1 MTNRTALIALRDAV
15 VEGKWDHSP
24 AGVARQVFPY
34 RSASIDDLGLTA
46 VEAFNGSVDAAAE
59 LTEAMLPGWSFEVRK
74 SGFGNA
80 QAAVWNPNV
89 SPGRDIRVDHKTCPA
104 RALLIATLNAM
115 IEGGA
120 DDTCSHSR

>member
-15 VEGKWDHSP
+15 VAGKWDHSP

-46 VEAFNGSVDAAAE
+46 VAAFNGSVDAAVE
-59 LTEAMLPGWSFEVRK
+59 LVEAALPGWSLEVRK
-74 SGFGNA
+74 NGFGNA

-89 SPGRDIRVDHKTCPA
+89 SLDRDFRATHKTCPA
-104 RALLIATLNAM
+104 RALLIATLNAKV
-115 IEGGA
+115 EGGA
-120 DDTCSHSR
+120 DDRT

>member
-46 VEAFNGSVDAAAE
+46 AEAFNGSMDSSIELVCAAIPGAGIDLEIRHGLSDATIYPPE
-59 LTEAMLPGWSFEVRK
+59 YLYGN
-74 SGFGNA
+74 SGRYFTGTNK
-80 QAAVWNPNV
+80 
-89 SPGRDIRVDHKTCPA
+89 DPA

-120 DDTCSHSR
+120 DDRT